1 MTKRSHLITAAAVLG
16 LSLTSAPAAD
26 ASVRA
31 ASPLAMCT
39 SGVKP
44 YMSSFPRWS
53 WLGRWNTS
61 NASNGPRTCG
71 FTQQRSI
78 VYVCWSDANGSKIH
92 VIGGEEA
99 GGRRN
104 YITPTCDGRTHG
116 TKAYGGLSTPYHL
129 HWHHDGRVK
138 WSQVG
143 LGLY

>member
-1 MTKRSHLITAAAVLG
+1 MTKRPRLITATAVLG
-16 LSLTSAPAAD
+16 LLLVSVPAAD
-26 ASVRA
+26 ASDRA
-31 ASPLAMCT
+31 TPALRMCT

-44 YMSSFPRWS
+44 YMTSFPRWS

-71 FTQQRSI
+71 FRERRSI
-78 VYVCWSDANGSKIH
+78 VYVCWSDARGSQIH

-104 YITPTCDGRTHG
+104 RVTPVCDGRTHH
-116 TKAYGGLSTPYHL
+116 TSAYQNLPTPYHL

-138 WSQVG
+138 WNQVG